1 MKSILKKI
9 KSWLILVLLIAA
21 MYNSVSARVLN
32 IVSVD
37 FRDTLLTVKHDAFGD
52 IQFKRRIFDSPP
64 RLVFDIL
71 EGKLGNKS
79 YKFHPA
85 KNSDVSEVRVSQ
97 FDANTVR
104 VVAEAKSVAAL
115 EKIKIEN
122 IGQNLFFRFTVPDV
136 IVQNVAL
143 EGSDL
148 RVTADGPL
156 TPRNILLDNPERLV
170 VDLIGARLGNESQAK
185 KLDNAGE
192 IISVSQFDK
201 SIVRMVFTGLDSQKR
216 EVRISSN
223 ERQLL
228 VLAPGKTDAPTTSSA
243 STTAAKNQIAK
254 LQAIKLVSS
263 TKDETVYSIDC
274 NDKFEYKFLKLHDPE
289 RLVIDLISVN
299 YPETLSNMTIP
310 DSNHVTSVRFG
321 LATTGKPIT
330 RVVFDIKGRNLIEE
344 FKESV
349 EGKVLLIRILGLP
362 DKKAEAT
369 VDGTSKSAGSIVIVD
384 AGHGGY
390 DHGAIYGGVNEKDL
404 TLDIA
409 KKVVDNLEV
418 AGIRSYMTRSDDRFV
433 ALAERVEI
441 SNSAHPDAF
450 VSIHCNALATN
461 PKMEG
466 LQTYFFTN
474 DGRELGEVLHKH
486 LLDEVGMPD
495 QRLRKAGFWVIK
507 HTKSP
512 SVLLELGFM
521 TSDDER
527 RKLARDSYQNDLA
540 KAITKGIVSYLEGK
554 S

>member
-1 MKSILKKI
+1 M
-9 KSWLILVLLIAA
+9 LVLVALQSPAA
-21 MYNSVSARVLN
+21 ARVLN
-32 IVSVD
+32 IGTVD
-37 FRDTLLTVKHDAFGD
+37 LKDTLLTIKHDAFGD

-71 EGKLGNKS
+71 EAKLGNRS
-79 YKFHPA
+79 YKFHPP
-85 KNSDVSEVRVSQ
+85 KNSDLSEVRVSQ

-104 VVAEAKSVAAL
+104 VVAEAKSVSAL

-136 IVQNVAL
+136 IIQNLSL
-143 EGSDL
+143 EQGDL
-148 RVTADGPL
+148 RVIADGPL
-156 TPRNILLDNPERLV
+156 VPRNILLDNPERLV
-170 VDLIGARLGNESQAK
+170 VDLIGARLASEAQTK
-185 KLDNAGE
+185 KFDNAGE

-201 SIVRMVFTGLDSQKR
+201 SIVRMVFAGKDAQKR

-223 ERQLL
+223 ERQVL
-228 VLAPGKTDAPTTSSA
+228 VLAPEDNRESTNSTNSS
-243 STTAAKNQIAK
+243 TAAKVQIAK

-263 TKDETVYSIDC
+263 TKDETIYSIDC
-274 NDKFEYKFLKLHDPE
+274 SHKFEYKFLKLHDPE
-289 RLVIDLISVN
+289 RLVLDLLSVN

-310 DSNHVTSVRFG
+310 DSNHITSVRFG
-321 LATTGKPIT
+321 LATTGRPIT

-344 FKESV
+344 FKETA

-362 DKKAEAT
+362 DKKSEAT
-369 VDGTSKSAGSIVIVD
+369 IDGVSKSAGSIVIVD

-390 DHGAIYGGVNEKDL
+390 DHGAIYGGINEKDL

-409 KKVVDNLEV
+409 KKVIDNLEV
-418 AGIRSYMTRSDDRFV
+418 AGVRSYMTRSDDRFV

-441 SNSAHPDAF
+441 SNAAHPDAF
-450 VSIHCNALATN
+450 VSIHCNALVTN

-466 LQTYFFTN
+466 LQTYYFSN
-474 DGRELGEVLHKH
+474 DGRELGEVLHKEI
-486 LLDEVGMPD
+486 LDEVGMPD

-540 KAITKGIVSYLEGK
+540 KAIAKGIVSYLEGK